1 MTDEQL
7 LDMLTDP
14 SQRERAYQI
23 LVSTYGERLYQH
35 LYNMLHQAQ
44 DAEDVLQNVLVKV
57 YRNITR
63 FKREAKLYTWL
74 YRIATNEA
82 LSFLDRKNRKRGW
95 LTSLSSP
102 GLVHYEPPGADDGPS
117 SSEVKA
123 RLEAALA
130 QLPPKQKAVF
140 CLRYYEE
147 QSYQQIADTLG
158 TSIGALKASYHHAVK
173 KIEASLRG

>member
-1 MTDEQL
+1 MTDEEL
-7 LDMLTDP
+7 LEMLADP
-14 SQRERAYQI
+14 TRRERGYQM
-23 LVSTYGERLYQH
+23 LVAAYGERLYQH
-35 LYNMLHQAQ
+35 LYSMLHQAQ

-57 YRNITR
+57 YRSISR

-82 LSFLDRKNRKRGW
+82 LSFLDRKKRKQGW

-102 GLVHYEPPGADDGPS
+102 ALTYYEPPGTSDGPS
-117 SSEVKA
+117 STEIEA

-140 CLRYYEE
+140 CLRYFDEY
-147 QSYQQIADTLG
+147 SYQEIADTLG

-173 KIEASLRG
+173 KIEASLKC